1 MTLLFWLLCST
12 VNESCGRQ
20 LLRRAVKI
28 PPICAI
34 LKTNPKTLII
44 GCGYIGL
51 PLALRLKEAGH
62 EISAWVHSEASAESL
77 VAHHFHRIIAGS
89 VADRAV
95 WTGVSE
101 DYDLVI
107 HGASSGRG
115 GEAAYE
121 EVFLQGARMMGER
134 QPRARKIFVS
144 STSVYG
150 QTLGEVVTEESPAE
164 PETATGRI
172 LRGAEKAALD
182 SGATVV
188 RSSGIYG
195 PNRGVLFE
203 KFRRGEAVIEGD
215 GSRWINQI
223 HQRDLVAAL
232 AHLIEGG
239 APGEIYNA
247 TDDTPVITRDY
258 YAWCAKF
265 LSQPMPPHGRVSR
278 ERKRGLTN
286 KRVSNAKLRATGWRP
301 MYPSFRE
308 GLKADHSPK

>member
-1 MTLLFWLLCST
+1 MAL
-12 VNESCGRQ
+12 
-20 LLRRAVKI
+20 
-28 PPICAI
+28 
-34 LKTNPKTLII
+34 KTLII

-62 EISAWVHSEASAESL
+62 EIDAWVHSPAGAESL
-77 VAHHFHRIIAGS
+77 AAHHFNRMIVGS
-89 VADRAV
+89 VADHEV
-95 WTGVSE
+95 WTTVNVS
-101 DYDLVI
+101 YDIVI
-107 HGASSGRG
+107 HCASSGRG

-121 EVFLQGARMMGER
+121 EVFLKGARMMGER
-134 QPRARKIFVS
+134 QSRARKIFVS

-150 QTLGEVVTEESPAE
+150 QTQGEIVTEESPAE
-164 PETATGRI
+164 PLAATGLI
-172 LRGAEKAALD
+172 LREAERAALT
-182 SGATVV
+182 SGMTVV

-215 GSRWINQI
+215 GLRWINQV

-232 AHLIEGG
+232 EHLIEAGM
-239 APGEIYNA
+239 PGEIYNV
-247 TDDTPVITRDY
+247 TDNTPVTYRDY
-258 YAWCAKF
+258 YAWCSKF
-265 LSQPMPPHGRVSR
+265 LSQPMAPHGPVDA

-286 KRVSNAKLRATGWRP
+286 KRVSNAKLSATGWSP